1 MAKRDYYEVLGV
13 SKTATTDE
21 IKKAYRQLA
30 IKYHPDR
37 NPDNKEAEEKFKE
50 AAEAYDVLS
59 DKDKRA
65 KYDQFGHAAFDGGA
79 GGGYY
84 GGGGMSMDDI
94 FSHFGDIFEGM
105 GFGGGSFHF
114 GGSSSRS
121 RGSRGSDLRVR
132 VTLSLKDCATGVE
145 KKLKVRKQVP
155 CRTCSGTGAK
165 DSSSIK
171 TCSQCKGVGYVTQVV
186 NSFFGRMQ
194 QQSVCP
200 TCGGKGKTIT
210 DKCPKCGGTGTM
222 ADEAI
227 VTVKIPAG
235 VEDGMQLKVTGAGN
249 AAPNG
254 GTPGD
259 LLVLISVQE
268 DDVLQR
274 DGSNLIYHLYL
285 TVPEAILGTE
295 AEIPTADG
303 KVKISVEPGTQPGK
317 VLRLKGKGLPEIN
330 RSTRGD
336 LLIRIDV
343 YIPQKLSSDD
353 KKLVEKLADSPTFK
367 PSAQEKASFFQRVK
381 QMFS

>member
-13 SKTATTDE
+13 SKTATADE
-21 IKKAYRQLA
+21 IKKAYRKLA
-30 IKYHPDR
+30 IKYHPDK
-37 NPDNKEAEEKFKE
+37 NPGDKEAEEKFKE

-59 DKDKRA
+59 DQTKRA
-65 KYDQFGHAAFDGGA
+65 KYDQYGPGAFDGSAGA
-79 GGGYY
+79 GGGFY
-84 GGGGMSMDDI
+84 GGGMSMDDI
-94 FSHFGDIFEGM
+94 FSHFGDIFGDF
-105 GFGGGSFHF
+105 GFGGGSFRTR
-114 GGSSSRS
+114 SSS

-132 VTLSLKDCATGVE
+132 VNLTLKDCATGVE
-145 KKLKVRKQVP
+145 KKLKVRKQVSCP
-155 CRTCSGTGAK
+155 TCSGTGAK

-171 TCSQCKGVGYVTQVV
+171 TCTQCNGVGYITQVV

-200 TCGGKGKTIT
+200 TCGGKGKMVT
-210 DKCPKCGGTGTM
+210 DKCPKCSGTGTIV
-222 ADEAI
+222 DESI

-235 VEDGMQLKVTGAGN
+235 VDEGMQVKVPGAGN

-259 LLVLISVQE
+259 LLVLIHVQE

-303 KVKISVEPGTQPGK
+303 KVKINIEPGTQPGK
-317 VLRLKGKGLPEIN
+317 VLRLKGKGMPEVN

-343 YIPQKLSSDD
+343 YVPKKLTSEE
-353 KKLVEKLADSPTFK
+353 KKLVEKLAGSSSFK
-367 PSAQEKASFFQRVK
+367 PSAQEKASFFERVK